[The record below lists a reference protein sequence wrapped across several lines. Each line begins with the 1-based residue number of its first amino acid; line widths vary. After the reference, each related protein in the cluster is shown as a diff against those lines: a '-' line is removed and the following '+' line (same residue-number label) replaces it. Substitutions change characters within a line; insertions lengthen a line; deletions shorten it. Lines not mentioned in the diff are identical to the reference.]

1 MSSSNVHPSLVCFRY
16 LMQYGKHALDLL
28 ANSQDSLR
36 LRWLEQLFSSAAESD
51 RPEDVE
57 EGIPLQSAVK
67 LVQSVNLGVSAG
79 KVEHRFK
86 ELQRV
91 REKMCEL
98 TMENGSGFKDHSPNK
113 KRTGRDKR
121 VTKKEFMEVFHDF
134 CTRPEIYFLLVQ
146 FSSNKEYLDAKDL
159 MRFIEAEQGVAQV
172 GNTKNSH
179 IN

>member
-1 MSSSNVHPSLVCFRY
+1 
-16 LMQYGKHALDLL
+16 MQYGRQALDML

-36 LRWLEQLFSSAAESD
+36 LRWLEQLFSSAADLNKQEAI
-51 RPEDVE
+51 E

-67 LVQSVNLGVSAG
+67 LVQSVNPGVSSR

-86 ELQRV
+86 EIQRL
-91 REKMCEL
+91 REKMCGVTLCNE
-98 TMENGSGFKDHSPNK
+98 SGLKDHSENEKPS
-113 KRTGRDKR
+113 KRKEQ
-121 VTKKEFMEVFHDF
+121 VTKQEFIEVFHDF

-172 GNTKNSH
+172 GNMK
-179 IN
+179 